1 MTTNRIFNY
10 PDYIFNNQKRT
21 FPLLSLLTKTSPRWT
36 VSLSPRK
43 HPNNPGLFPPPTSRD
58 LERQQKKQ
66 LSGTIYHPPREI
78 RSTSTTSER
87 AEKATT
93 LPFSNLLACQMYLKR
108 TSRVL
113 HHSQNPSDFRIV
125 FHRELIPRA
134 GHFDP
139 GTTASER
146 RRRRRR

>member
-1 MTTNRIFNY
+1 MIVYLIIPIIFLIIKKE
-10 PDYIFNNQKRT
+10 P
-21 FPLLSLLTKTSPRWT
+21 
-36 VSLSPRK
+36 SLSFLSSRK
-43 HPNNPGLFPPPTSRD
+43 PPLVGLFPFRQGNIPTIPGFFPPPTSRD